1 MTDRGVPIHHRDN
14 PYPEPDTPPPLTS
27 GNEGPYVDDGN
38 ICATP
43 KPRSS
48 PYDYC
53 PATPPSGPRTPLTPI
68 ASTPR
73 PAQPR
78 PSMRI
83 STSTTSYSHQ
93 PSPAPPR
100 ILMMPRRSEPQVQLT
115 YLILPQ
121 TRGRSSTSA
130 FHLRRPG
137 SIVDT
142 RPRLAPLKSKA
153 RPSEK
158 EKMETEVLPDYVV
171 DHMFAMTPRSTSSS
185 AAPGDDFI
193 PSQSPIAVIEESS
206 PASDEMKVETVLTT
220 ANHLGIAVFVDM
232 MLKLVMFLVFMSYI
246 DPIRMLFSIFGYSSS
261 FSFSIRQ
268 YFLVRTSIIKIVY
281 TLYNGYSYDIVNLKC
296 IINRA
301 STNDGGSSYNAC
313 C

>member
-1 MTDRGVPIHHRDN
+1 
-14 PYPEPDTPPPLTS
+14 
-27 GNEGPYVDDGN
+27 
-38 ICATP
+38 
-43 KPRSS
+43 
-48 PYDYC
+48 
-53 PATPPSGPRTPLTPI
+53 
-68 ASTPR
+68 
-73 PAQPR
+73 
-78 PSMRI
+78 
-83 STSTTSYSHQ
+83 
-93 PSPAPPR
+93 
-100 ILMMPRRSEPQVQLT
+100 MMPRRSEPQVQLT

-268 YFLVRTSIIKIVY
+268 YFLKNGRVLDQGGAHSVDDIAVKVPVNAAQRIVERCHDLLVHVPARPNQKQEILPDH
-281 TLYNGYSYDIVNLKC
+281 TTI
-296 IINRA
+296 
-301 STNDGGSSYNAC
+301 
-313 C
+313 